1 MFPYMPTQRTDR
13 RRRAPLARYANYFE
27 VSHNAFEFLID
38 FGQFQPEAGSVQM
51 HSRVATGPT
60 HAKLLSSVLQNA
72 LVQFEG
78 EHGAIADLQTEEE
91 NPLEAIHA
99 SLPDFEKRAAQARV
113 AATSA
118 VGRTNRS
125 DSSKKR

>member
-1 MFPYMPTQRTDR
+1 MPTQRANR
-13 RRRAPLARYANYFE
+13 RRKAPLARYANYFE
-27 VSHNAFEFLID
+27 ISHNAYEFLID

-60 HAKLLSSVLQNA
+60 HAKLLSSVLRSA
-72 LVQFEG
+72 LVQFEE
-78 EHGAIADLQTEEE
+78 EHGAIADLQAEE
-91 NPLEAIHA
+91 NPLELIHA

-113 AATSA
+113 ASPSET
-118 VGRTNRS
+118 GRTNRF